1 MLGNSIAEGFTTPGT
16 YKYIVTQETG
26 SDSNTTYD
34 KTVYNADVYVTE
46 NDSGVMNAE
55 TIVYKMEAIIN
66 CRNAIL
72 QIR

>member
-46 NDSGVMNAE
+46 NDSGVMN
-55 TIVYKMEAIIN
+55 TKMEAIIN